1 MRHFCG
7 MKVNNLISEIIRGQ
21 WLMQPQYLSG
31 MGHIVSKILAGED
44 VEFNGVQN
52 SLIKLYDRNGD
63 MIQGEYLTNG
73 WGQIVKAGFT
83 IPEGSYAMVNMM
95 GPVIKYGDMCTYGA
109 DEIVSALNNVNSLA
123 NIKGIIMNIDGPGG
137 AVSAIGPF
145 LQFAK
150 NKQKPIVGLIDMAA
164 SLHYWTAVS
173 VCDYLMVDNNVSSM
187 VGSVGVVVSFADT
200 KPYYEEMGIK
210 FHEIYPPE
218 SKDKNLSFRK
228 ALEGDYDTIIA
239 EHLSP
244 IAQKFQ
250 NAVRAGRPNLK
261 EADGV
266 LSGRTFFAEEAL
278 EYGMIDGIGDLQA
291 AMNIVDR
298 LAFKQATKSMFN

>member
-1 MRHFCG
+1 
-7 MKVNNLISEIIRGQ
+7 
-21 WLMQPQYLSG
+21 MQPQYLTG

-44 VEFNGVQN
+44 VEFNAVQS
-52 SLIKLYDRNGD
+52 SLIKLFDGNGNL
-63 MIQGEYLTNG
+63 IQGDYLTNG
-73 WGQIVKAGFT
+73 WGQIVSTKFD
-83 IPEGSYAMVNMM
+83 IPQGSYAMVNMM
-95 GPVIKYGDMCTYGA
+95 GPVIKMGDMCTYGA
-109 DEIVSALNNVNSLA
+109 DEIVGALNKLNSLN

-150 NKQKPIVGLIDMAA
+150 NKRKPIVGLIDMAA

-173 VCDYLMVDNNVSSM
+173 VCDHLMVDNDVSAM

-228 ALEGDYDTIIA
+228 ALDGDYDKIIA

-250 NAVRAGRPNLK
+250 AAVRAGRPNLK
-261 EADGV
+261 EKDGV
-266 LSGRTFFAEEAL
+266 LTGRTFCADEAL
-278 EYGMIDGIGDLQA
+278 DYGMIDSIGDLQE
-291 AMNIVDR
+291 AMKVVDR
-298 LAFKQATKSMFN
+298 LAFKQAIKPMFN

>member
-1 MRHFCG
+1 
-7 MKVNNLISEIIRGQ
+7 
-21 WLMQPQYLSG
+21 MQPQYLAG
-31 MGHIVSKILAGED
+31 MGHIVSKILAGEE
-44 VEFNGVQN
+44 VTFNATQN
-52 SLIKLYDRNGD
+52 SLIKLYDNNANL
-63 MIQGEYLTNG
+63 IQGEYLTNG
-73 WGQIVKAGFT
+73 WGQIVRSEFE
-83 IPEGSYAMVNMM
+83 IPQGSYAMINMM

-109 DEIVSALNNVNSLA
+109 DEITDALNKVNSLQ

-150 NKQKPIVGLIDMAA
+150 NKRKPVVGLVDLAA
-164 SLHYWTAVS
+164 SLHYWTAVAL
-173 VCDYLMVDNNVSSM
+173 CDHIMVDNNVSSM

-218 SKDKNLSFRK
+218 SKDKNLSFRL
-228 ALEGDYDTIIA
+228 ALEGKYDKLID

-250 NAVRAGRPNLK
+250 AAVRAGRPNLK
-261 EADGV
+261 ERDGV
-266 LSGRTFFAEEAL
+266 LSGRTFFADEAL
-278 EYGMIDGIGDLQA
+278 DNGMIDSIGDLRA
-291 AMNIVDR
+291 AMTEVDR
-298 LAFKQATKSMFN
+298 LAFKQAIKPMFN

>member
-1 MRHFCG
+1 
-7 MKVNNLISEIIRGQ
+7 
-21 WLMQPQYLSG
+21 MQPQYLAG
-31 MGHIVSKILAGED
+31 MGHIVSKILAGEE
-44 VEFNGVQN
+44 VTFNGTQ
-52 SLIKLYDRNGD
+52 SALIKLYDRNANL
-63 MIQGEYLTNG
+63 IQGEYLTNG
-73 WGQIVKAGFT
+73 WGQIVKQEFE

-109 DEIVSALNNVNSLA
+109 DEIVNALNKVNALKNV
-123 NIKGIIMNIDGPGG
+123 KGIIMNIDGPGG

-150 NKQKPIVGLIDMAA
+150 NKQKPVVGLVDLAA
-164 SLHYWTAVS
+164 SLHYWTAVA
-173 VCDYLMVDNNVSSM
+173 VCDHLMVDNNVSSM

-218 SKDKNLSFRK
+218 SKDKNLSFRM
-228 ALEGDYDTIIA
+228 ALEGNYEKIIE

-244 IAQKFQ
+244 IAKKFQ
-250 NAVRAGRPNLK
+250 AAVRAGRPNLK

-266 LSGRTFFAEEAL
+266 LTGRTFFADDAL
-278 EYGMIDGIGDLQA
+278 AHGMIDSIGDLQA
-291 AMNIVDR
+291 AMNEVDR
-298 LAFKQATKSMFN
+298 LAFKQAIKPMFN